1 MKPICLRPFTK
12 VSCNSICNDRLPNYL
27 VSLLMHIFVQVHF
40 SRSSNLGEAFQNPCE
55 TTCVH
60 DLTDNSNLVILLEEI
75 RLTTWDVKSLL
86 RIYQLVQVEG
96 RLLPV
101 ISRVITPVIWVKKKR
116 LPSSKAIY
124 GVHSIHNYSLR
135 RRPSCSDVGPMFLS
149 KIKEARHGSHDGC
162 HPDTQDD
169 NGKIP
174 IVKLWKLHLKSCC
187 HFPLQISMIL
197 LS

>member
-101 ISRVITPVIWVKKKR
+101 ISRVITPVIWVKKNGY
-116 LPSSKAIY
+116 P
-124 GVHSIHNYSLR
+124 VLR
-135 RRPSCSDVGPMFLS
+135 PFMEFIAFITIACAGAHLVVMWVPCFFL
-149 KIKEARHGSHDGC
+149 K
-162 HPDTQDD
+162 
-169 NGKIP
+169 
-174 IVKLWKLHLKSCC
+174 
-187 HFPLQISMIL
+187 
-197 LS
+197 